1 MNFKRFISVVDMGN
15 REVYINVNS
24 ISDFGPDFTRADHT
38 YVVLSDGRS
47 HSLQINI
54 NDFCKAI
61 GVVVC
66 QNENEKKTTKSKVSK
81 KK

>member
-1 MNFKRFISVVDMGN
+1 MNFKRFISTIGGGN
-15 REVYINVNS
+15 REVYIN
-24 ISDFGPDFTRADHT
+24 ISHIADFGPDFSRVDHT
-38 YVVLSDGRS
+38 YIVLTDGRS

-61 GVVVC
+61 GVETC
-66 QNENEKKTTKSKVSK
+66 QNENEKKQTKSKHSK